1 MANDQGKKLIID
13 DDWKQ
18 EAQKEKEI
26 LAEQEKQQ
34 AENADVEGSAGTLP
48 PADFSSLVSMLGTQA
63 FYAMG
68 FIRTREDEEPV
79 QDLLL
84 AKYNVDLLGIL
95 QEKTQNNLSEEE
107 HKILDE
113 TLQQLRMAFV
123 QASNQPAK

>member
-1 MANDQGKKLIID
+1 MADDQGKKLIID

-26 LAEQEKQQ
+26 LADKEKQEK
-34 AENADVEGSAGTLP
+34 ASPEGAGSAPSLP
-48 PADFSSLVSMLGTQA
+48 PAIFSSLVSMLGTQA

-68 FIRTREDEEPV
+68 FIRTREDEEPI
-79 QDLLL
+79 QDLNM
-84 AKYNVDLLGIL
+84 AQYNIDLLGVL
-95 QEKTQNNLSEEE
+95 QDKTQNNLSEEE

-123 QASNQPAK
+123 QASNPSPK

>member
-1 MANDQGKKLIID
+1 MADNQGKKLIID

-18 EAQKEKEI
+18 EAQKEKEV
-26 LAEQEKQQ
+26 LLEKEKQQ
-34 AENADVEGSAGTLP
+34 EEQPQAAGSPGTVP

-68 FIRTREDEEPV
+68 LIRTHENEKPV
-79 QDLLL
+79 QDLKM

-95 QEKTQNNLSEEE
+95 QEKTQNNLSAEE
-107 HKILDE
+107 HKLLDE

-123 QASNQPAK
+123 QASNKPA

>member
-1 MANDQGKKLIID
+1 MADDQGKKLIID

-26 LAEQEKQQ
+26 LTEKEKQQ
-34 AENADVEGSAGTLP
+34 QEEPETAGSVPSLP

-79 QDLLL
+79 QDLKM
-84 AKYNVDLLGIL
+84 AKYNVDLLAVL
-95 QEKTQNNLSEEE
+95 QEKTENNLSDEE

-123 QASNQPAK
+123 QASNPSPK

>member
-34 AENADVEGSAGTLP
+34 TEAADVEGSAGTLP
-48 PADFSSLVSMLGTQA
+48 PADFTSLVSMLGTQA

-84 AKYNVDLLGIL
+84 AKYNVDLLGVL

>member
-1 MANDQGKKLIID
+1 MADEQGKKLIID

-18 EAQKEKEI
+18 EAQKDKEI
-26 LAEQEKQQ
+26 LAEKEKQEK
-34 AENADVEGSAGTLP
+34 ESPETEGHPGTLP

-79 QDLLL
+79 KDLVM
-84 AKYNVDLLGIL
+84 AKYNVDLLGVL
-95 QEKTQNNLSEEE
+95 QEKTQNNLSDEE

-123 QASNQPAK
+123 QASSQPT

>member
-1 MANDQGKKLIID
+1 MADDKNAKLIID

-26 LAEQEKQQ
+26 LAEKEKQEQ
-34 AENADVEGSAGTLP
+34 ENPEATGPTASLP

-79 QDLLL
+79 QDLKM
-84 AKYNVDLLGIL
+84 AKYNVDLLSVL
-95 QEKTQNNLSEEE
+95 QEKTKNNLSDEDQ
-107 HKILDE
+107 KLLDE

-123 QASNQPAK
+123 QASNQSAK

>member
-1 MANDQGKKLIID
+1 MTDDQSKKLIID

-18 EAQKEKEI
+18 EAQKEKEV
-26 LAEQEKQQ
+26 LAQKETAQP
-34 AENADVEGSAGTLP
+34 ENTDTAGSTPSLP

-79 QDLLL
+79 QDLKM
-84 AKYNVDLLGIL
+84 AEYNVDLLGVL
-95 QEKTQNNLSEEE
+95 QEKTQNNLSDED
-107 HKILDE
+107 HKLLDE

-123 QASNQPAK
+123 QASSQSAK

>member
-1 MANDQGKKLIID
+1 MADDQGKKLIID

-18 EAQKEKEI
+18 EAQKDKEVLEEK
-26 LAEQEKQQ
+26 EKQQ
-34 AENADVEGSAGTLP
+34 QENPEAAGNARTLP

-79 QDLLL
+79 QDLQM
-84 AKYNVDLLGIL
+84 AKYNVDLLGVL
-95 QEKTQNNLSEEE
+95 QEKTENNLSDEE

-113 TLQQLRMAFV
+113 TLQQLRMAFI
-123 QASNQPAK
+123 QASNPSPK

>member
-1 MANDQGKKLIID
+1 MADDQSKKLIID

-26 LAEQEKQQ
+26 LAEKEKQEEAS
-34 AENADVEGSAGTLP
+34 AEGAGSAPSLP
-48 PADFSSLVSMLGTQA
+48 PANFPSLVSMLGTQA

-68 FIRTREDEEPV
+68 FIRTREDEEPI
-79 QDLLL
+79 QDLKI
-84 AKYNVDLLGIL
+84 AQYNIDLLGVL
-95 QEKTQNNLSEEE
+95 QDKTQNNLSEEE

-123 QASNQPAK
+123 QASNQSPK

>member
-1 MANDQGKKLIID
+1 MADDQGKKLIID

-26 LAEQEKQQ
+26 LTEKEKQQ
-34 AENADVEGSAGTLP
+34 QGEPETAGSVPSLP

-79 QDLLL
+79 QDLKM
-84 AKYNVDLLGIL
+84 AKYNVDLLAVL
-95 QEKTQNNLSEEE
+95 QEKTENNLSDEE

-113 TLQQLRMAFV
+113 TLQQLRMAFI
-123 QASNQPAK
+123 QASNPSPK

>member
-1 MANDQGKKLIID
+1 MADDKKAKLIID

-26 LAEQEKQQ
+26 LAQKEKQQ
-34 AENADVEGSAGTLP
+34 QESSETEGRTASLP

-68 FIRTREDEEPV
+68 FIRTREDEAPV
-79 QDLLL
+79 QDLKM
-84 AKYNVDLLGIL
+84 AKYNVDLLGVL
-95 QEKTQNNLSEEE
+95 QEKTKNNLSDEDQ
-107 HKILDE
+107 KLLDE

-123 QASNQPAK
+123 QASNPPAK

>member
-26 LAEQEKQQ
+26 LAEKEKQQ
-34 AENADVEGSAGTLP
+34 QENPETAGDPTALP

-68 FIRTREDEEPV
+68 FIRTREDEDPI
-79 QDLLL
+79 QNLPM
-84 AKYNVDLLGIL
+84 AKYNVDLLGVL
-95 QEKTQNNLSEEE
+95 QEKTKDNLSDEEQ
-107 HKILDE
+107 KILDD

-123 QASNQPAK
+123 QASNQSPK